1 LFFILDFLIKISY
14 ISKSLFS
21 KMEKGKRQRIPSA
34 QQVERWARAVVAVVH
49 REAMEVESNDAVL
62 ALVSPTT
69 DQWDYFLGLID
80 DLESS
85 KVNLGTE
92 IASDTVNAT
101 VRAVAHASL
110 DSIPACQ
117 CEWICT
123 SKEHGYYSK
132 ASYCEHCKTSKK
144 RFV

>member
-1 LFFILDFLIKISY
+1 
-14 ISKSLFS
+14 
-21 KMEKGKRQRIPSA
+21 MEKGKRQRIPSA
-34 QQVERWARAVVAVVH
+34 QQVEIWARAVVAVVH

-101 VRAVAHASL
+101 GVTDRV
-110 DSIPACQ
+110 
-117 CEWICT
+117 
-123 SKEHGYYSK
+123 SK
-132 ASYCEHCKTSKK
+132 ASRCSSSNRHIVK
-144 RFV
+144 